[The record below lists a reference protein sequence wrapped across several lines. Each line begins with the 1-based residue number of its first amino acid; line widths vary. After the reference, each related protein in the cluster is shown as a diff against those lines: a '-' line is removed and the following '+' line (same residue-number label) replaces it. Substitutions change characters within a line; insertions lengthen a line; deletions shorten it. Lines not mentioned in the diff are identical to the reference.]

1 MSNTNGAQINIK
13 ALAEF
18 NISLKSFSLKLSE
31 SLSEMERSIN
41 TLERDWK
48 DEKFKEFK
56 VGLTGHVKR
65 LQPLADELKRY
76 KEHSE
81 KEWEPVIKAY
91 LAELIAGQ

>member
-1 MSNTNGAQINIK
+1 MSNTNGAQINIM
-13 ALAEF
+13 ALAKF
-18 NISLKSFSLKLSE
+18 NVSLTAFSSKLRE

-76 KEHSE
+76 KEHSDKVWIPIIE
-81 KEWEPVIKAY
+81 EY
-91 LAELIAGQ
+91 LKSIAGQ

>member
-1 MSNTNGAQINIK
+1 MSSTNGAQINIK

-18 NISLKSFSLKLSE
+18 NRSLIAFSSKLRE

-81 KEWEPVIKAY
+81 KEWIPRIEEY
-91 LAELIAGQ
+91 LKNNVGK

>member
-1 MSNTNGAQINIK
+1 MMAGIPTTLMPTRIA
-13 ALAEF
+13 
-18 NISLKSFSLKLSE
+18 FSSKLRE

-76 KEHSE
+76 KEHSD
-81 KEWEPVIKAY
+81 KEWIPRIEEY
-91 LAELIAGQ
+91 LKSIAGQ